1 MLGKDISDKPITLIL
16 FLLFF
21 IFFAGFIILFNY
33 VGIPLGDKENDGD
46 MNFIAYCL
54 GFISL
59 LFAWRVL
66 YLIFF
71 RKTDGD
77 WTKEGKAQWRYCV
90 VGTLAMALISTPI
103 EYLNIPELPK
113 RLLEVVMVLGLQFIS
128 MENIIKNISTKLKL
142 IEGQQ
147 MKIMKGKTGIK
158 TLREYA
164 KDRHLMYM
172 SDSVLYDYFEEPK

>member
-16 FLLFF
+16 FLSFF
-21 IFFAGFIILFNY
+21 IFFAGFIILSKY

-46 MNFIAYCL
+46 MNFIGYCL

-77 WTKEGKAQWRYCV
+77 WTKEEKSQWRYCV

-113 RLLEVVMVLGLQFIS
+113 RLLEVVIGIGIAVYFYGKYYKEYKYKTKTHRRS
-128 MENIIKNISTKLKL
+128 TDENN
-142 IEGQQ
+142 EG
-147 MKIMKGKTGIK
+147 
-158 TLREYA
+158 E
-164 KDRHLMYM
+164 DR
-172 SDSVLYDYFEEPK
+172 D